1 MLRLVC
7 LRFVANSNHRMRAV
21 VRDFVDF
28 RSSVVGGAFSFHE
41 VFYTVNEAALSR
53 NAYWQLYFNLYLNE
67 IFQQSVHFSLP
78 PHTHKV
84 TSSIQ

>member
-28 RSSVVGGAFSFHE
+28 LSSVVGGAFSYHE
-41 VFYTVNEAALSR
+41 VFYIVNEAARSR
-53 NAYWQLYFNLYLNE
+53 NAYWQSY
-67 IFQQSVHFSLP
+67 I
-78 PHTHKV
+78 
-84 TSSIQ
+84 SIYT